1 MTSKSE
7 DICLKIKKTNL
18 SNEKINEMIFK
29 EIKEIKKL
37 LIEEQNKNKNLQK
50 IVDELIQEK
59 NQLKN
64 KVEELIK
71 WKESF
76 KEKGLK
82 ELNNKDRKY
91 KIDSKIINKN
101 EEIELLAKRLT
112 SKGFIQNK
120 NVIFNLYI

>member
-1 MTSKSE
+1 MTSKNE
-7 DICLKIKKTNL
+7 DICLKIKKANL
-18 SNEKINEMIFK
+18 SNEKINEIIFK
-29 EIKEIKKL
+29 EINEIKKL

>member
-1 MTSKSE
+1 MTSKNE
-7 DICLKIKKTNL
+7 DICLKIKKANL
-18 SNEKINEMIFK
+18 SNEKINEIIFK
-29 EIKEIKKL
+29 EINEIKKL

-82 ELNNKDRKY
+82 ELNNKDRNIKLIV
-91 KIDSKIINKN
+91 K
-101 EEIELLAKRLT
+101 
-112 SKGFIQNK
+112 
-120 NVIFNLYI
+120 